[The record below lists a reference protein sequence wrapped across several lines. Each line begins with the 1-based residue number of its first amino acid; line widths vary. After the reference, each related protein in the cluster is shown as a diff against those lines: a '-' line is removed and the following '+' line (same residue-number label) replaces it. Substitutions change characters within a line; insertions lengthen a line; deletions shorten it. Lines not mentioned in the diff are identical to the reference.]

1 MRKTLFGVII
11 TLVVLF
17 TWKYCGDDDGS
28 RELLREHS
36 TLIEKELKQVGKL
49 IVTEGHFSEVYNY
62 ENSKEILG
70 NYLNDEKKALVVVNA
85 EVTVAYDLSLIE
97 YEIDEVEKTLK
108 IISIPEAEI
117 KGNPDLE
124 YYDVQSDFLNP
135 FEAADYNAIK
145 ESIRASLMQKFEASK
160 LRANAKDRLISELS
174 KFFILTNSLNWTL
187 IHEQNPILSLEQ
199 LQNIKL

>member
-1 MRKTLFGVII
+1 
-11 TLVVLF
+11 
-17 TWKYCGDDDGS
+17 
-28 RELLREHS
+28 
-36 TLIEKELKQVGKL
+36 
-49 IVTEGHFSEVYNY
+49 
-62 ENSKEILG
+62 
-70 NYLNDEKKALVVVNA
+70 
-85 EVTVAYDLSLIE
+85 
-97 YEIDEVEKTLK
+97 

-117 KGNPDLE
+117 KVNPDLE